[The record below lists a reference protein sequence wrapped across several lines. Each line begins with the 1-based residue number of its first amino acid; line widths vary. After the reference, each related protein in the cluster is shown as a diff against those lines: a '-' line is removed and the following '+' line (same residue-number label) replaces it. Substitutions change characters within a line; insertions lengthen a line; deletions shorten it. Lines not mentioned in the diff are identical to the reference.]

1 MKNNFTA
8 TIQAD
13 TTLIKRSKLTPPV
26 MGKLEIMYHVIDAV
40 STLYYLCDIAT
51 QEAKPE
57 PDHEEVANKPELRNS
72 LHNNQPI
79 VSKSIK
85 SLKPR
90 KDNFKWKKL
99 KRNDKYVWSWAGC
112 FLL

>member
-1 MKNNFTA
+1 MKNNFTV

-51 QEAKPE
+51 QEA
-57 PDHEEVANKPELRNS
+57 
-72 LHNNQPI
+72 
-79 VSKSIK
+79 
-85 SLKPR
+85 
-90 KDNFKWKKL
+90 
-99 KRNDKYVWSWAGC
+99 
-112 FLL
+112 